1 VTPPDADVAPLD
13 AAGLVAGA
21 VVVLGGAALVAGGAA
36 LVLLLPLLH
45 AAAPRTA
52 AASGTARIHP

>member
-13 AAGLVAGA
+13 AGALVAG
-21 VVVLGGAALVAGGAA
+21 GAELVAGGAA

-52 AASGTARIHP
+52 AASGTARIQPR